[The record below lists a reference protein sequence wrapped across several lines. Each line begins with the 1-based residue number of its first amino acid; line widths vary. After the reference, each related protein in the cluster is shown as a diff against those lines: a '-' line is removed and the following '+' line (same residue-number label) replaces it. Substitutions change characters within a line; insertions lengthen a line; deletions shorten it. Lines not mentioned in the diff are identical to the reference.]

1 MPMTEKEYAMSFDEY
16 WARKQRGVVLDEYG
30 RIDMGKTT
38 NKFVLENPQWL
49 RDVWNQRRGEYDY
62 FRRTQAALNA
72 INVLSLSGYS
82 PRLMCMD
89 NLHIQVNSK
98 HGRLFNYYAGTGTI
112 MGYGQTDVRGLNALL
127 ELLKNS

>member
-16 WARKQRGVVLDEYG
+16 WARKQRGVVLDERG
-30 RIDMGKTT
+30 RIDRGKTT
-38 NKFVLENPQWL
+38 NRFILEDMDHF
-49 RDVWNQRRGEYDY
+49 RDIWNQRRGEYAY
-62 FRRTQAALNA
+62 FQRTQAALNA

-82 PRLMCMD
+82 PRLMCLD

-112 MGYGQTDVRGLNALL
+112 TGYDQTDVRGLNALL